1 MFDLKEVNKVKLLI
15 KYLKPFFS
23 RMGIGF
29 GIKTIGTVIELFIPY
44 ILSHILANVMNFS
57 IEEIIWW
64 GFLMIVCAIFS
75 CTFNIVANRIAAK
88 VSKNFAQS
96 LRKDLFIKTLRLS
109 AAQTDR
115 FTIASLESRITTDTY
130 HVHGFINMMQR
141 MGVRAP
147 ILLAGGIVITMI
159 MDFRLS
165 LVMTAIL
172 PLIFATVYFVRA
184 KGVPLYEKVQSG
196 VDSMIRVVREDS
208 QGIRVIKALSKTDYE
223 HKRYDKVNKALS
235 QKETKAGVIMGS
247 VHPIMTMF
255 MNGGSVAVIA
265 LGAVFA
271 SRGKSEPET
280 IIAFMQYFTQITMA
294 MMAVTRMF
302 VMYTKCSASALR
314 ISEVLSCP
322 EDISICSIEEYPP
335 IATDAHIVFDKVC
348 FSYAG
353 KKDNLHDISFSLKKG
368 ESLGVIGATGSGK
381 STLIKLLLRFYDSC
395 SGNIYINGENIRT
408 LDKKSFYK
416 MFGSA
421 MQNDF
426 LYAETIRENIDFG
439 RGLSDEE
446 IKNAAIIAQANEFI
460 ESFPLG
466 YEHMLSSHGTNISG
480 GQKQRLLISRAIAA
494 KPEILVLDD
503 SSSALDYK
511 TDSALRKALKENLP
525 DTTVITVAQRVS
537 SVKDCSVIIVL
548 DEGRIDGIG
557 THEELLLSCP
567 QYKEISD
574 SQMGGAFVE

>member
-1 MFDLKEVNKVKLLI
+1 MKTLL
-15 KYLKPFFS
+15 KYLKPFYA

-44 ILSHILANVMNFS
+44 ILSHILANVRTFS
-57 IEEIIWW
+57 MREIIYW
-64 GFLMIVCAIFS
+64 GSLMVICALFS
-75 CTFNIVANRIAAK
+75 CIFNIIANRMAAK
-88 VSKNFAQS
+88 ISKNFARDM
-96 LRKDLFIKTLRLS
+96 RKELFIKTLRLS
-109 AAQTDR
+109 AAQTDK
-115 FTIASLESRITTDTY
+115 FTIPSLESRITTDTY

-172 PLIFATVYFVRA
+172 PLIFATVYFVRR
-184 KGVPLYEKVQSG
+184 KGVPLYENVQKS

-223 HKRYDKVNKALS
+223 HRRYDKVNRSLS
-235 QKETKAGVIMGS
+235 KSEAKAGIIMGS

-255 MNGGSVAVIA
+255 MNGGSVAVIS

-271 SRGKSEPET
+271 AKGKSDPET
-280 IIAFMQYFTQITMA
+280 IIAFMQYFTQISMA

-302 VMYTKCSASALR
+302 VMYTKCSASAVR
-314 ISEVLSCP
+314 ISEVLSAP
-322 EDISICSIEEYPP
+322 EEIICHSESEYPP
-335 IATDAHIVFDKVC
+335 IKTDAHIVFDKVC

-353 KKDNLHDISFSLKKG
+353 KKNNTNNISFSLKRG
-368 ESLGVIGATGSGK
+368 ESLGIIGATGSGK
-381 STLIKLLLRFYDSC
+381 STLAKLLMRFYDTDK
-395 SGNIYINGENIRT
+395 GNIYINGKDIRT
-408 LDKKSFYK
+408 IDKKTFYK

-421 MQNDF
+421 MQKDF
-426 LYAETIRENIDFG
+426 LYAGTILENIDFG
-439 RGLSDEE
+439 RSLSVDE
-446 IKNAAIIAQANEFI
+446 IKKAAKIAQADGFI
-460 ESFPLG
+460 ENYALG

-494 KPEILVLDD
+494 NPEILILDD

-511 TDSALRKALKENLP
+511 TDAALRKALKESLP
-525 DTTVITVAQRVS
+525 QTTVVTVAQRVS
-537 SVKDCSVIIVL
+537 SVKDCTLIIVL
-548 DEGRIDGIG
+548 EEGSVKGMG
-557 THEELLLSCP
+557 THDELILSCP
-567 QYKEISD
+567 EYKEISD